1 MPDRD
6 LRTLE
11 RWLLPATAV
20 IVAWLL
26 IDAPALAQIRVP
38 AIPLTEDRQSIST
51 SLQLLALL
59 TVLSLAPAILV
70 MMTAFTRI
78 VIVLSFTRQALGT
91 QAMPPNQVMVGLALF
106 LTLFVMTPTLQRI
119 QKDALEPYQT
129 GRITQG
135 QALKAAEGPIRAFML
150 RQTRQRD
157 LGLFVRLA
165 KIERPRRPSD
175 IPTWV
180 VVPAFVTSELKTAF
194 QMGFTLYLPF
204 LVIDLVVSSI
214 LMSMGMM
221 MLPPVMVSLPFKL
234 ILFVLVDGW
243 HLLARGLVQSFQ

>member
-1 MPDRD
+1 MVPEAAARAASRS
-6 LRTLE
+6 LS
-11 RWLLPATAV
+11 LL
-20 IVAWLL
+20 LL
-26 IDAPALAQIRVP
+26 IVPILLAAAPAWAQVKVP
-38 AIPLTEDRQSIST
+38 AIPLTEDRQTIST

-119 QKDALEPYQT
+119 QAEALEPYQA
-129 GRITQG
+129 GRLTQA
-135 QALKAAEGPIRAFML
+135 QALKAAETPVRTFML

-157 LGLFVRLA
+157 LGMFVRMA
-165 KIERPRRPSD
+165 KLERPRRPSD

-180 VVPAFVTSELKTAF
+180 IVPAFVTSELKTAF

-243 HLLARGLVQSFQ
+243 HLLTRGLVQSFQ

>member
-1 MPDRD
+1 MPEVIKPVVRM
-6 LRTLE
+6 LP
-11 RWLLPATAV
+11 LLAACL
-20 IVAWLL
+20 VAWLL
-26 IDAPALAQIRVP
+26 GDAPAHAQLRVP

-119 QKDALEPYQT
+119 QKEALEPYQS

-135 QALKAAEGPIRAFML
+135 QALKAAEGPIRTFML

-157 LGLFVRLA
+157 LGLFVRMA

>member
-1 MPDRD
+1 MPDRM
-6 LRTLE
+6 LRTLG
-11 RWLLPATAV
+11 RWLLPAAALML
-20 IVAWLL
+20 AWLL

-119 QKDALEPYQT
+119 QKEALEPYQT

-135 QALKAAEGPIRAFML
+135 QALKAAEGPIRTFML

-157 LGLFVRLA
+157 LGLFVRMA
-165 KIERPRRPSD
+165 KIDRPRRPSD

>member
-1 MPDRD
+1 M
-6 LRTLE
+6 
-11 RWLLPATAV
+11 
-20 IVAWLL
+20 
-26 IDAPALAQIRVP
+26 P
-38 AIPLTEDRQSIST
+38 AIPLTEDRQTIST

-119 QKDALEPYQT
+119 QAEALEPYQA
-129 GRITQG
+129 GRLTQA
-135 QALKAAEGPIRAFML
+135 QALKAAETPVRTFML

-157 LGLFVRLA
+157 LGMFVRMA
-165 KIERPRRPSD
+165 KLERPRRPSD

-180 VVPAFVTSELKTAF
+180 IVPAFVTSELKTAF

-243 HLLARGLVQSFQ
+243 HLLTRGLVQSFQ